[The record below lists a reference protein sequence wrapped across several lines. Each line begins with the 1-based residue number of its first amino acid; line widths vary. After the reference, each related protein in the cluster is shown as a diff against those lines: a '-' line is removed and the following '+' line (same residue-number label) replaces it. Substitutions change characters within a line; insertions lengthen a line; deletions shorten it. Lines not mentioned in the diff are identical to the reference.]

1 MRTGNNLVRTALLT
15 LLVLAVAA
23 CAGAETVTPPSSR
36 TVTTTAAHT
45 VTTTATQTATATL
58 VASPTATGTPLPTP
72 TQTPVPPPT
81 ATLTIAPT
89 ATETPVPTP
98 TPTATAPPPALPATA
113 TATPTPSPTPT
124 VDEGCLEAAFIADV
138 TVPDDTLLE
147 PETPFAKT
155 WRIRNT
161 GACAWNDTTGP
172 IAWVF
177 IGGAQMDGPDQVFI
191 TGTIPPGE
199 IYDVTADLVAPLSTG
214 QHTGWWQVQRINGR
228 IMSAPY
234 WVQIQVKGKGITPT
248 PTATRIA
255 SGEPDSTPPV
265 EAADAPPP
273 EVADW
278 PQQVLDQINQA
289 RAEQNLVPLTYN
301 TALAVAA
308 QRHANDCSQRGWGS
322 HEGSDGSTEQQ
333 RVQRTAYTG
342 KVDASWTMSS
352 TPENAVAWWL
362 DEAPPND
369 WHRRML
375 LSGDWTEVGVGIAPA
390 SWGYCFIAVFGLP

>member
-1 MRTGNNLVRTALLT
+1 MRTKSDLVRTTLLT
-15 LLVLAVAA
+15 LLVLATAA
-23 CAGAETVTPPSSR
+23 CAGAK
-36 TVTTTAAHT
+36 
-45 VTTTATQTATATL
+45 TATPTATAT
-58 VASPTATGTPLPTP
+58 ATATQAAPPTATGTPLPTP
-72 TQTPVPPPT
+72 TQR
-81 ATLTIAPT
+81 A
-89 ATETPVPTP
+89 TPVPTATATVAP
-98 TPTATAPPPALPATA
+98 TAAETPMPTLTPTATAPPPTPPATA

-124 VDEGCLEAAFIADV
+124 VDESCLEAAFIADV
-138 TVPDDTLLE
+138 TVPDDTLLD

-161 GACAWNDTTGP
+161 GTCAWNDTTGP

-191 TGTIPPGE
+191 TGTVPPGE
-199 IYDVTADLVAPLSTG
+199 TYDVTADLVAPLSAG

-375 LSGDWTEVGVGIAPA
+375 LSEEWTEVGVGIAPA
-390 SWGYCFIAVFGLP
+390 SWGYYVIGVFGMP